1 MIEIKKIFIGS
12 WYSRTQLHL
21 GELHL
26 FLAEGRSH
34 LSLSKEKL
42 LKYKKE
48 LSPSAVSI
56 IKKNGYEVLV
66 AKLGKYDLEYHENG
80 LVLVSI
86 NLSHGEIKREMK
98 YLADFTLNKM
108 FEAFGFLY
116 SQGAP
121 IPKIFIAL
129 KSVLPYVILTEE
141 ATKQEIESF
150 FGEHNEEIQQKI
162 NNGESAI
169 YCGKSLIV
177 INGSAKNNIDLVRT
191 FYLLNDAKGQFQK
204 VLDLHRFIWEEV
216 DKVKSKGKIRYRDL
230 SLNRDTLMEIN
241 NEIIFF
247 KSRLEQVDTVLKNE
261 SYECA
266 KMIKLKA
273 DDKITLHF
281 MESFESLKR
290 TSNYIKN
297 LWSMTENYVSNTF
310 NLINLLYQEGTQK
323 QLNILQ
329 FIFVIS
335 AIASIIAMGSVYGFE
350 INLFDKSGLSVL
362 HGESISFAFFDLLRF
377 GGTAILAGSVL
388 YFLFTLIYNKVAASR
403 ITDPRLIE
411 NKEFGKIK
419 KMLGE

>member
-1 MIEIKKIFIGS
+1 MKIKKIFIGS

-21 GELHL
+21 SELHL
-26 FLAEGRSH
+26 FFTEGRSH
-34 LSLSKEKL
+34 LSLNKEKL
-42 LKYKKE
+42 LKYKKNIN
-48 LSPSAVSI
+48 PSNASI
-56 IKKNGYEVLV
+56 IKENGHEILV
-66 AKLGKYDLEYHENG
+66 AKLDKYDLEYHENG
-80 LVLVSI
+80 LVLMSI
-86 NLSHGEIKREMK
+86 DPIPEKINQEMK
-98 YLADFTLNKM
+98 SLADFTLNKM
-108 FEAFGFLY
+108 FDAFGFLF

-129 KSVLPYVILTEE
+129 KSILPYVVLAEGS
-141 ATKQEIESF
+141 TKQEIERF
-150 FGEHNEEIQQKI
+150 FVEQKEEIRQEIK
-162 NNGESAI
+162 NDESII
-169 YCGKSLIV
+169 YYGNRLIV
-177 INGSAKNNIDLVRT
+177 INGKAEDNIDLVRI
-191 FYLLNDAKGQFQK
+191 FYLLNDAKNQFQK

-216 DKVKSKGKIRYRDL
+216 DKVKSKGKIRYCDL

-247 KSRLEQVDTVLKNE
+247 KSRLEQVNNVLANE
-261 SYECA
+261 SVECA
-266 KMIKLKA
+266 KMNKLKP
-273 DDKITLHF
+273 DDKIAIHF

-290 TSNYIKN
+290 TSSYIKN

-335 AIASIIAMGSVYGFE
+335 AIASIITMGSVYGFE

-377 GGTAILAGSVL
+377 GGTAILAGSAL
-388 YFLFTLIYNKVAASR
+388 YLLFTLIYNKVAASR

>member
-21 GELHL
+21 RELHL
-26 FLAEGRSH
+26 FLTEGRSH
-34 LSLSKEKL
+34 LSLNKEKL
-42 LKYKKE
+42 LKYKKD
-48 LSPSAVSI
+48 LNPSAISI
-56 IKKNGYEVLV
+56 TKERGHEILV

-80 LVLVSI
+80 LVLMGIEPLPEKI
-86 NLSHGEIKREMK
+86 NQEMK
-98 YLADFTLNKM
+98 SLVDFTLNKM

-129 KSVLPYVILTEE
+129 KSVLPYVILTEG
-141 ATKQEIESF
+141 ATKQEIERF
-150 FGEHNEEIQQKI
+150 FAEHNEEIGQEI
-162 NNGESAI
+162 SNNESSI
-169 YCGKSLIV
+169 YYGKSMIV
-177 INGSAKNNIDLVRT
+177 INGNAKNSIDLVRT
-191 FYLLNDAKGQFQK
+191 FYLLNDAKSQFQK

-230 SLNRDTLMEIN
+230 SLNRDTLMEVN

-247 KSRLEQVDTVLKNE
+247 KSRLEQIDNVLNNE
-261 SYECA
+261 AVECA
-266 KMIKLKA
+266 QIIKLKS
-273 DDKITLHF
+273 DDKITRHF
-281 MESFESLKR
+281 MESLESLKR
-290 TSNYIKN
+290 TSSYIKN

-377 GGTAILAGSVL
+377 GGTAILSGSVL
-388 YFLFTLIYNKVAASR
+388 YFLFTFIYNKVAASR
-403 ITDPRLIE
+403 IIDPRLIE

>member
-1 MIEIKKIFIGS
+1 MEIKKIFIGS

-26 FLAEGRSH
+26 FLTEGRSH
-34 LSLSKEKL
+34 LSLNKEKL
-42 LKYKKE
+42 LKFRKR
-48 LSPSAVSI
+48 LDPSAVSI
-56 IKKNGYEVLV
+56 IKKNGREILV

-80 LVLVSI
+80 LVLISIDPVSEKI
-86 NLSHGEIKREMK
+86 NQQMK
-98 YLADFTLNKM
+98 SLADFTLHKI
-108 FEAFGFLY
+108 FDAFGFLY

-129 KSVLPYVILTEE
+129 KSVLPYVVLTEG
-141 ATKQEIESF
+141 ATEKEVEGFFAEQEEEIIQEIKNNESV
-150 FGEHNEEIQQKI
+150 
-162 NNGESAI
+162 I
-169 YCGKSLIV
+169 YCGKGLIV
-177 INGSAKNNIDLVRT
+177 INGKTDDNIELVRI
-191 FYLLNDAKGQFQK
+191 FYLLNDAKSQFQK

-247 KSRLEQVDTVLKNE
+247 KSRLEQIEDVLLNE
-261 SYECA
+261 SAECV
-266 KMIKLKA
+266 KMNKLKP
-273 DDKITLHF
+273 DDKIAIHF

-290 TSNYIKN
+290 TSSYIKN

-350 INLFDKSGLSVL
+350 INLFDKSGLPVL

-388 YFLFTLIYNKVAASR
+388 YLLFTLIYNKVAASR

-411 NKEFGKIK
+411 NKEFGRIK

>member
-1 MIEIKKIFIGS
+1 MEIKKIFIGS

-26 FLAEGRSH
+26 FLTEGKSH
-34 LSLSKEKL
+34 LSLNKEEL
-42 LKYKKE
+42 LKYKKN
-48 LSPSAVSI
+48 LNPSDVSI
-56 IKKNGYEVLV
+56 IKENGHEILV
-66 AKLGKYDLEYHENG
+66 AKLGKYNLEYHENG
-80 LVLVSI
+80 LVLMSI
-86 NLSHGEIKREMK
+86 NPAPEKINQEMK
-98 YLADFTLNKM
+98 SLADFTLNKM

-129 KSVLPYVILTEE
+129 KSVLPYVVLTEG
-141 ATKQEIESF
+141 ATKKEIEEF
-150 FGEHNEEIQQKI
+150 FVEQKEEIGQEI
-162 NNGESAI
+162 NNGESSI
-169 YCGKSLIV
+169 YYGKGPIV
-177 INGSAKNNIDLVRT
+177 INGKTEDSINLVRI
-191 FYLLNDAKGQFQK
+191 FYLLNDAKSQFQK

-247 KSRLEQVDTVLKNE
+247 KSRLEQIENVLVNE
-261 SYECA
+261 STECA
-266 KMIKLKA
+266 KMVKLKS
-273 DDKITLHF
+273 DDNIALHF

-290 TSNYIKN
+290 TSSYIKN

-377 GGTAILAGSVL
+377 GGAAILSGSVL
-388 YFLFTLIYNKVAASR
+388 YLLFTFVYNKIAASR

-411 NKEFGKIK
+411 NKEFGRIK